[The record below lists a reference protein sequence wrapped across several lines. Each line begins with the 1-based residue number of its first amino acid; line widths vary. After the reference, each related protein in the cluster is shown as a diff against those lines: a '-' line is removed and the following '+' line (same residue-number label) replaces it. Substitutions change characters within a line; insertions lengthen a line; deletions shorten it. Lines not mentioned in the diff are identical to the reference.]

1 MKRYII
7 YMLLLA
13 TCFSCSDMV
22 EGINDDPNSLTS
34 SSYGNILT
42 GAEVGNIIL
51 QAGETARRAGI
62 FAGQYTGIDRQHLGY
77 SQYNLTTSDFDGL
90 WYNAYVNALRNA
102 KLAEQ
107 VATDNEIG
115 PITIGITQVLQAYIS
130 GTIASLYGDSPYE
143 EAGQVEISD
152 PVYQDQLEIYAGIQT
167 ALDVAIMNLQ
177 AGTGRPLSGSE
188 LYADGNPTVWT
199 QVAYTL
205 KARFYM
211 HTKQYAEAYASA
223 LNGINSA
230 SNSLYAPAGTA
241 ADNSN
246 LNYQFFAVET
256 RQADL
261 VVSDFMA
268 SLIQPGATNP
278 IPENY
283 RGNSKTDE
291 TARYNFYFTKTSVGI
306 QPNTSTGF
314 ASQTAPTSLVT
325 YQENLLI
332 LAEAGLRSQGFST
345 GLDYLN
351 QFREFMN
358 GGGYLFNIDAANLK
372 YQPYTTADFQAGGIE
387 NPGDLSSD
395 DALLREIL
403 QERYITLFG
412 QIEPFNDTRRT
423 AGQNTVRV
431 PVQPNVGNS
440 LPERF
445 LYPQTEIDRNNNVP
459 QPIPD
464 LFQPTEVNQ

>member
-7 YMLLLA
+7 YILLLA
-13 TCFSCSDMV
+13 TCFSCSKLV
-22 EGINDDPNSLTS
+22 EGINDDPNSLTI

-107 VATDNEIG
+107 VATDNEVG
-115 PITIGITQVLQAYIS
+115 PVTVGITQVLQAYIS
-130 GTIASLYGDSPYE
+130 GTVASLYGDSPYE

-152 PVYQDQLEIYAGIQT
+152 PAYQEQTAIYAAIQT
-167 ALDVAIMNLQ
+167 ALDAAILNLQ
-177 AGTGRPLSGSE
+177 AGSGRPLSGSE
-188 LYADGNPTVWT
+188 LYADGNPIVWT

-211 HTKQYAEAYASA
+211 HTKQYAEAYTAA
-223 LNGINSA
+223 QNGISSA
-230 SNSLYAPAGTA
+230 SYSLYAPAGTA

-278 IPENY
+278 IPANY

-291 TARYNFYFTKTSVGI
+291 TARYNFYLTKTSVGI
-306 QPNTSTGF
+306 QPNTTTGI
-314 ASQTAPTSLVT
+314 ASQTAPTPLVT

-332 LAEAGLRSQGFST
+332 LAEAGFRSRGFAT

-351 QFREFMN
+351 EFRAFMN
-358 GGGYLFNIDAANLK
+358 TGGYLFNIDASMLK
-372 YQPYTTADFQAGGIE
+372 YEAYTSADFQAGGIE
-387 NPGDLSSD
+387 NEDSFSAD

-403 QERYITLFG
+403 EERYVTLFG

-423 AGQNTVRV
+423 LEQTAVRV
-431 PVQPNVGNS
+431 PVQPNVGNL

-445 LYPQTEIDRNNNVP
+445 LYPQTEIDRNSNVP

-464 LFQPTEVNQ
+464 LFQPTDVNQ

>member
-1 MKRYII
+1 M
-7 YMLLLA
+7 A
-13 TCFSCSDMV
+13 TCFSCSDLV

-42 GAEVGNIIL
+42 GAEVGNMIL

-115 PITIGITQVLQAYIS
+115 PVTIGITQVLQAYIS

-152 PVYQDQLEIYAGIQT
+152 PVYQDQLEIYASIQT
-167 ALDVAIMNLQ
+167 ALDAAIENLQ
-177 AGTGRPLSGSE
+177 AGSGRPLSGSE
-188 LYADGNPTVWT
+188 IYADGNPTVWT

-211 HTKQYAEAYASA
+211 HTKQYAEAYTSA
-223 LNGINSA
+223 LNGISSA
-230 SNSLYAPAGTA
+230 SNSLNAPAGTA

-268 SLIQPGATNP
+268 SLIQSGATNP

-291 TARYNFYFTKTSVGI
+291 TARYNFYFTRTSVGI
-306 QPNTSTGF
+306 QPNTSTGL
-314 ASQTAPTSLVT
+314 ASQTAPTPLVT

-332 LAEAGLRSQGFST
+332 LAEAGFRSQGFST
-345 GLDYLN
+345 GLDNLN

-372 YQPYTTADFQAGGIE
+372 YEPYTTADFQTGGIE
-387 NPGDLSSD
+387 NPGNLSAD

-403 QERYITLFG
+403 QERYVTLFG
-412 QIEPFNDTRRT
+412 QIEPFNDIRRT
-423 AGQNTVRV
+423 AGQTTVRV
-431 PVQPNVGNS
+431 PVQPNVGNL

-445 LYPQTEIDRNNNVP
+445 LYPQTEIDRNNNLP

>member
-1 MKRYII
+1 
-7 YMLLLA
+7 MLLLA